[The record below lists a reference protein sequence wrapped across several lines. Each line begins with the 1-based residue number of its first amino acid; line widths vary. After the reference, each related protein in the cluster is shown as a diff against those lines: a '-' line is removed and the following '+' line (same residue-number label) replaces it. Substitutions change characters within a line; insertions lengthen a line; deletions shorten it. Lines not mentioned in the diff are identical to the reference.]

1 MGKLAVL
8 KLIKE
13 EWSQLRQTAESIPDY
28 TVDLPGE
35 EGLWSTT
42 DALKHVAGWDEEV
55 IEIVRAYIESGTKR
69 ENTGAAQIND
79 KLLKDRKDM
88 DASNTWIHFQVAHQ
102 SLMSYLKSLPEH
114 VFDPES
120 YTGYWIGC
128 LVPQHYRDH
137 RQDIGT
143 IIAGLSP

>member
-1 MGKLAVL
+1 MGGGHVPEGEGQRERHREQERGA
-8 KLIKE
+8 
-13 EWSQLRQTAESIPDY
+13 

-55 IEIVRAYIESGTKR
+55 IEIVRTYIESGTKR
-69 ENTGAAQIND
+69 KTTGAAQIND

-137 RQDIGT
+137 RKDIGI